1 MKDQFKT
8 LFRID
13 CAHTFYTNGRCGD
26 FTLQP
31 TAATAQLLRSRRCVF
46 RWGGDTGAVIYQLNE
61 TATLPLTA
69 FQTNEALAF
78 TIINNSAD
86 FFHFTTD
93 LEVPAIGK
101 INLYRNVSRTVTAGY
116 LGLTKTEAILTAG
129 VITHKIKTNS
139 AASIELRNRE
149 GVIISTGS
157 IAAGSQHKE
166 YQFDIQSLPAGL
178 YEVRETVG
186 AGQPDITSYY
196 ADAQLP
202 GSRIFGILLIE
213 NKTSYP
219 YDYSGNDAYKLGFT
233 AKSGTWNYYLV
244 MPSTGVATQY
254 YVEDKSNGEN
264 HYSNDLVGP
273 IVFNRVTSIP
283 STDKVAPMLQKPGK
297 TVVLFQSAQ
306 PVAFRQKARRLLQL
320 LHKTQ
325 VGNNLVTKVIVADL
339 SNPDIRKTGTNL
351 FIYI

>member
-8 LFRID
+8 LFRLD
-13 CAHTFYTNGRCGD
+13 CTHTFYSNGRCGD

-46 RWGGDTGAVIYQLNE
+46 RWGGDSGAVIYQLNE
-61 TATLPLTA
+61 TASLPLTA
-69 FQTNEALAF
+69 FQTNEALSFA
-78 TIINNSAD
+78 IINNSAE
-86 FFHFTTD
+86 FFHFTTTTE
-93 LEVPAIGK
+93 LPAIGK

-116 LGLTKTEAILTAG
+116 LSLLKTEAFLTAG

-149 GVIISTGS
+149 GIIIRSGS
-157 IAAGSQHKE
+157 IEAGSQNKE
-166 YQFDIQSLPAGL
+166 YQFDIQTLPTGL
-178 YEVRETVG
+178 YEVHETVG
-186 AGQPDITSYY
+186 AAPPDRTYYY
-196 ADAQLP
+196 ADAELLN
-202 GSRIFGILLIE
+202 SRIFGIVLIE
-213 NKTSYP
+213 NKTAYP

-233 AKSGTWNYYLV
+233 ATSGTWNYYLV

-254 YVEDKSNGEN
+254 FVEDKSNGEN
-264 HYSNDLVGP
+264 RYSETLAGP
-273 IVFNRVTSIP
+273 IVFNRVTNIP
-283 STDKVAPMLQKPGK
+283 STDTVAPLLQKSGK

-306 PVAFRQKARRLLQL
+306 PIAFKQKARRLLQL